1 VAQVGWVPQLRP
13 DTVGSPQGN
22 KIEDFDWT
30 GLDRDLYQTDG
41 THQHSTEYFG
51 DGTYDAVEL
60 DLSDN
65 APGKSGSFNLT
76 GTSTYKWMWKDPGG
90 AQGVHNDP
98 NKNTDDPTQPFPAPK
113 LFAFGLTIPYVE
125 GAYDEAAADPLTV
138 MGNVK
143 DGFDPNWTP
152 KFDLL
157 SSSYAAAPADSTD
170 SNGNF
175 INELPRRS
183 ILAGTLEGDH
193 QTAHVTLSPG
203 LHVEASTGQGY
214 GDGYAYGYLEEGSS
228 LIQLDYPNPY
238 LRPDLGDF
246 SGGAGESGNQFLY
259 SADQQGKL
267 SIPAQIGVPDA
278 ITTDDFDWLLKPTVG
293 KVSIGTGPVVDW
305 RFGAPQ
311 ATLPGEQNY
320 NITRQIDSSINQYV
334 LAPDTMIT
342 TAAGKSVPGIS
353 FTGLPDSNDGF
364 GTYPVTM
371 TVNTYD
377 PASKKTTPNDSQTAY
392 IQTFFQGAASNFP
405 YSKGPYT
412 GDPTVQT
419 AQGPYSPPNW
429 FNYYTQVYNIANEY
443 GASVHYEAGTG
454 PYNSRSFALDDP
466 NNGYPVEIHDDAGK
480 PRDHL
485 YVFDINPTPDPKT
498 GTHLARYIGVL
509 SVKGLFS
516 FICACGHEAGHV
528 VTYTTPD
535 DTQPG
540 GYVYRADIANLSP
553 SWKLHHHLD
562 PGASDTTG
570 AYSGFQGDVTSGDA
584 QLTADVNAVK
594 DVLAY
599 ADSLQGNLPQD
610 WSDGGVNYSGKT
622 LPYFAQERYNNDAAS
637 LISGKPPVFYLKF
650 SPINQPN
657 GSPVVQPAV
666 TPVVSADGR
675 YEIRGL
681 ADLRALY
688 PNVVIGLGGLTHED
702 PSSGP

>member
-1 VAQVGWVPQLRP
+1 MAQAGWVPQQRP
-13 DTVGSPQGN
+13 SSLAQDPQGT
-22 KIEDFDWT
+22 DPASYDWT
-30 GLDRDLYQTDG
+30 GLTGTLNQTDG
-41 THQHSTEYFG
+41 SNQYYTSYFG
-51 DGTYDAVEL
+51 DGNYDAVEL
-60 DLSDN
+60 DLGGSVT
-65 APGKSGSFNLT
+65 GTSGSWSLS
-76 GTSTYKWMWKDPGG
+76 GTSTYKWLWTPP
-90 AQGVHNDP
+90 ANPQGVHNDP
-98 NKNTDDPTQPFPAPK
+98 AKAANDPTQPFPTPP
-113 LFAFGLTIPYVE
+113 LFALGITVPYVE
-125 GAYDEAAADPLTV
+125 GAYDESGAPLAGA
-138 MGNVK
+138 GNVA
-143 DGFDPNWTP
+143 DGFDPKWTP

-157 SSSYAAAPADSTD
+157 SSSYAAAPADSLD

-175 INELPRRS
+175 INQLPRRS
-183 ILAGTLEGDH
+183 ILAGALEGD
-193 QTAHVTLSPG
+193 QATAHVTLSPG
-203 LHVEASTGQGY
+203 LEVHVSNQDGGGSGY
-214 GDGYAYGYLEEGSS
+214 GYGYMEEGNCLIS
-228 LIQLDYPNPY
+228 LYSPNPY

-246 SGGAGESGNQFLY
+246 SNGAGESGNQFLY
-259 SADQQGKL
+259 DAQLPGHL
-267 SIPAQIGVPDA
+267 SIPAQIGVPGA
-278 ITTDDFDWLLKPTVG
+278 LYLDDFDWLIKPP
-293 KVSIGTGPVVDW
+293 TGGGALVDW
-305 RFGAPQ
+305 RFGVQ
-311 ATLPGEQNY
+311 GDTLPSAAFNLS
-320 NITRQIDSSINQYV
+320 RQVNSDRNEYV

-342 TAAGKSVPGIS
+342 TAAGKSVPGITS
-353 FTGLPDSNDGF
+353 TGLPVSNTGF

-371 TVNTYD
+371 TVKTYD
-377 PASKKTTPNDSQTAY
+377 PASKTTTVHDSQTAY

-405 YSKGPYT
+405 DSVGPYT
-412 GDPTVQT
+412 GDTTVQT

-429 FNYYTQVYNIANEY
+429 YNYYTQVYNIANEY

-480 PRDHL
+480 PRSNL

-535 DTQPG
+535 DTPPG
-540 GYVYRADIANLSP
+540 GYVFRADIANLSP

-610 WSDGGVNYSGKT
+610 WSDGGVNYSGTT

-650 SPINQPN
+650 TPMNQPN

-688 PNVVIGLGGLTHED
+688 PNVVIGLGGLTYED